1 MLRWVEKALSL
12 LEELS
17 VSIDE
22 QAAAATA
29 CTELAV
35 ALLGLLCTWI
45 HECPMAVR
53 TGSRILHLTS
63 QISATPI
70 QIIATI
76 NK

>member
-1 MLRWVEKALSL
+1 MEKALSL

-53 TGSRILHLTS
+53 TGSRSFTPH
-63 QISATPI
+63 ISNFSDANT
-70 QIIATI
+70 
-76 NK
+76 NNCDDK